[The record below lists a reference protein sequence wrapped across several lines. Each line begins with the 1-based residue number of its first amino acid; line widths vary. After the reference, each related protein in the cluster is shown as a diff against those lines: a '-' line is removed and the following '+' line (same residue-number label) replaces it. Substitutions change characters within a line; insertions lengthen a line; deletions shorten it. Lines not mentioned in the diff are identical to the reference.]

1 MVRFIDRGLKWKG
14 QQIRVVVSN
23 LWWKVHFGPQSF
35 RIINLIMVG
44 NNGCFKTHVSFKLIK
59 TYKSQPKILRKS
71 DGQEMKFKI

>member
-44 NNGCFKTHVSFKLIK
+44 NNSCFKTHVSFKLIK
-59 TYKSQPKILRKS
+59 TYKS
-71 DGQEMKFKI
+71 